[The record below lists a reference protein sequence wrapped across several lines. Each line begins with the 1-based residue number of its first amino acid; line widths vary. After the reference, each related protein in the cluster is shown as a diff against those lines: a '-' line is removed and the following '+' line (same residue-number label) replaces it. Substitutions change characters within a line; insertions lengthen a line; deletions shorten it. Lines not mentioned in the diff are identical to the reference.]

1 MTVQSD
7 GGGLSVQESEQILR
21 GSLIN
26 AAADVFGAR
35 GYTRTDLKDIARRA
49 GATMMDIEGRF
60 RSKEE
65 LAAAVMA
72 AQHRIVTEDALA
84 VLQQGH
90 PPLDAM
96 IIMCREFGRRLAG
109 DPVVRAGI
117 RLTFEAS
124 SFGHRVQEPYSDW
137 IKVMETLSAKAAAS
151 GQLRPGT
158 DPDALAR
165 LVVACFTGVQ
175 LVSAVM
181 TDRADVMERI
191 SQMWAILLPGIIHE
205 AAGTGIGRLL
215 ALAGAGPHVGV
226 ENMARR

>member
-1 MTVQSD
+1 MALQNDV
-7 GGGLSVQESEQILR
+7 GVLSVQESEQILR
-21 GSLIN
+21 ASLIN
-26 AAADVFGAR
+26 AAADVFGER
-35 GYTRTDLKDIARRA
+35 GYTRAELKDIARRA
-49 GATMMDIEGRF
+49 GATVMDIEGRF

-65 LAAAVMA
+65 LAAAVIA
-72 AQHRIVTEDALA
+72 AQHRIVTEDVLA

-109 DPVVRAGI
+109 DPMVRAGI

-124 SFGHRVQEPYSDW
+124 AFGHGVREPYSDW
-137 IKVMETLSAKAAAS
+137 IKVLESLAAKAAAA

-181 TDRADVMERI
+181 TDRDDVLERI
-191 SQMWAILLPGIIHE
+191 SQMWEILLSGIINE

-215 ALAGAGPHVGV
+215 QLAAAGPHVAM
-226 ENMARR
+226 ESAK

>member
-1 MTVQSD
+1 
-7 GGGLSVQESEQILR
+7 
-21 GSLIN
+21 
-26 AAADVFGAR
+26 
-35 GYTRTDLKDIARRA
+35 
-49 GATMMDIEGRF
+49 
-60 RSKEE
+60 
-65 LAAAVMA
+65 MA

-90 PPLDAM
+90 QPLDTM
-96 IIMCREFGRRLAG
+96 IIMCREFGWRLAG

-124 SFGHRVQEPYSDW
+124 SFGHRVVEPYSDW
-137 IKVMETLSAKAAAS
+137 TKGLESLSAKAAAM

-158 DPDALAR
+158 DPGALAR

-191 SQMWAILLPGIIHE
+191 RHMWEILLPVIIHE
-205 AAGTGIGRLL
+205 AAATGIGRLL
-215 ALAGAGPHVGV
+215 ALAGAGPHGAV
-226 ENMARR
+226 ESMARH